1 MNSELFSWGTGVPV
15 STALQ
20 GKSGLEL
27 SNEIQDSLS
36 EVKWEMALQGMFG
49 LELFLVLGAFL
60 FLFTCYIVVKAG
72 LKILDEIRGN
82 LSEVKRGERVG
93 AKRKYGTQ
101 TKYTGL
107 SKGLEP
113 EEKLRLGRNTWREIR
128 RKRGKREKKK
138 DQLAEVSKRRNLY
151 SSLDKLK
158 EPALGSYE
166 SDDEFSSEETD
177 WEEEAAH
184 YQPDK
189 VLANQLRKKPK
200 AAGESQFAA
209 WPPGSRLQG
218 TLPPYAEPPP
228 CVVRQPCA
236 ERQCAERQCA
246 DSFIPREEQRKIQQA
261 FPVFEGA
268 KGGRVH
274 APVEYVQIKELA
286 ESVRKYGTNANFT
299 LVQLDRLAGM
309 ALTPADWQ
317 MIIKAALPSLQKAYP
332 FLLKTLSQWG
342 LQIATEKVQIS
353 DTGQFLG
360 SVVSP
365 DKIVPQKVE
374 IRRDHLHTLN
384 DFQKLLGDINWLRAF
399 LKIPSAE
406 LRPLFGILEGD
417 PHISSPRALTL
428 AANQALQKV
437 ENALQNAQLQRIEDS
452 QPFSLCVFKTA
463 QLPTAVLWQ
472 NGPLLWIHPNVSPAK
487 IIDWYPDAIAQLAL
501 KGLKAAITHFGRSP
515 YLLIVPYT
523 AAQVQTLAATSND
536 WAVLVTSFSG
546 QIDNHYPKH
555 PILQFAQN
563 QSVVFPQITVRNP
576 LKNGIVV
583 YTDGSKT
590 GIGAYVANGK
600 VVSKQYNENSPQVVE
615 CLVVLEVLKTFLEPL
630 NIVSDSCYVV
640 NAVNLLEVAGV
651 IKPSSRVANI
661 FQQIQLVLLSRRFPA
676 YITHVRAH
684 SGLPGPMALKNDLAD
699 KATKVVAAA
708 LSSPVEAARNFHNNF
723 HVTAETLRSRFSLTR
738 KEARDIVT
746 QCQSCCEFLPV
757 PHVRIN
763 PRGIRPLQV
772 WQMDVTHVSSF
783 GKLQYLHVSID
794 TCSGIMFASPLTGK
808 KASHVIQHCLEAW
821 SAWGKPK
828 LLKTDNGPAYTS
840 QKFQQFCR
848 QMDVTHLTGLPYN
861 PQGQGIVERAHRTLK
876 SYLLKQKR
884 GIEETLPRVPRV
896 SVSMALF
903 TLNFLNIDAHGHTAA
918 ERHCSEP
925 DRPNEMV
932 KWKNVLDNKW
942 YGPDPILI
950 RSRGAVCVF
959 PQNEDNPFW
968 IPERL
973 TRKIQ

>member
-1 MNSELFSWGTGVPV
+1 MAF
-15 STALQ
+15 
-20 GKSGLEL
+20 
-27 SNEIQDSLS
+27 QD
-36 EVKWEMALQGMFG
+36 MFG
-49 LELFLVLGAFL
+49 LEFFLLLGALL
-60 FLFTCYIVVKAG
+60 FLFTCYQVIKIG
-72 LKILDEIRGN
+72 LKILEEIQDK

-93 AKRKYGTQ
+93 TKRKYGTQ
-101 TKYTGL
+101 NKYTGL

-138 DQLAEVSKRRNLY
+138 DRLAEVSKRY
-151 SSLDKLK
+151 SSLDELRK
-158 EPALGSYE
+158 PALSSSEAGEE
-166 SDDEFSSEETD
+166 SSSEETD

-184 YQPDK
+184 YEKKGYQPGK
-189 VLANQLRKKPK
+189 VLANQLRKPK
-200 AAGESQFAA
+200 AAGEGQFAD
-209 WPPGSRLQG
+209 WPQGSRLQG
-218 TLPPYAEPPP
+218 PPYAESPP
-228 CVVRQPCA
+228 CVVRQ
-236 ERQCAERQCA
+236 QCAERQCA

-268 KGGRVH
+268 EGGRVH
-274 APVEYVQIKELA
+274 APVEYLQI
-286 ESVRKYGTNANFT
+286 
-299 LVQLDRLAGM
+299 
-309 ALTPADWQ
+309 
-317 MIIKAALPSLQKAYP
+317 
-332 FLLKTLSQWG
+332 TLSQWG

-384 DFQKLLGDINWLRAF
+384 DFQKLLGDINWLRPF

-417 PHISSPRALTL
+417 PHISSPRTLTL

-437 ENALQNAQLQRIEDS
+437 EKALQNAQLQRIEDS

-501 KGLKAAITHFGRSP
+501 KGLKAAITHFGQSP

-523 AAQVQTLAATSND
+523 AAQVQTLAAASND

-546 QIDNHYPKH
+546 KIDNHYPKH

-661 FQQIQLVLLSRRFPA
+661 FQQIQLVLLSRRSPV

-684 SGLPGPMALKNDLAD
+684 SGLPGPMALGNDLAD

-757 PHVRIN
+757 PHVGIN

-794 TCSGIMFASPLTGK
+794 TCSGIMFASPLTGE

-821 SAWGKPK
+821 SAWGKPR

-876 SYLLKQKR
+876 AYLIKQKR
-884 GIEETLPRVPRV
+884 GTFEETVPRAPRV
-896 SVSMALF
+896 SVSLALF

-973 TRKIQ
+973 TRKIQTDQGNTDVPRLGDVQGVNNKERAALGDNVDISTPNDGDV

>member
-1 MNSELFSWGTGVPV
+1 MPQMSIQPVPV
-15 STALQ
+15 EPIPSLPPGTMGLILGRGSLTLQ
-20 GKSGLEL
+20 GLVVHPGVMDCQHSPEIQVLCSSPKGVFSISKGDRIAQLLLLPDNTREKSAGPEIKKMGSSGNDSAYLVVSLNDRPKLRLKINRKEFKGILDTGADKSIISTHWWPKAWPTTESSHSLQGLGYQSCPTISSIALTWESSEGQQGKFIPYVLPLPVNLWGRDIMQHLGLIL
-27 SNEIQDSLS
+27 SNENAPSGGYSAKAKNI
-36 EVKWEMALQGMFG
+36 MAKMGYKEGKGLGHQEQGMSNSP
-49 LELFLVLGAFL
+49 
-60 FLFTCYIVVKAG
+60 TMC
-72 LKILDEIRGN
+72 
-82 LSEVKRGERVG
+82 
-93 AKRKYGTQ
+93 
-101 TKYTGL
+101 
-107 SKGLEP
+107 
-113 EEKLRLGRNTWREIR
+113 
-128 RKRGKREKKK
+128 
-138 DQLAEVSKRRNLY
+138 QL
-151 SSLDKLK
+151 
-158 EPALGSYE
+158 
-166 SDDEFSSEETD
+166 
-177 WEEEAAH
+177 
-184 YQPDK
+184 
-189 VLANQLRKKPK
+189 
-200 AAGESQFAA
+200 
-209 WPPGSRLQG
+209 
-218 TLPPYAEPPP
+218 
-228 CVVRQPCA
+228 
-236 ERQCAERQCA
+236 
-246 DSFIPREEQRKIQQA
+246 
-261 FPVFEGA
+261 
-268 KGGRVH
+268 
-274 APVEYVQIKELA
+274 YVQEALLP
-286 ESVRKYGTNANFT
+286 VREQFPSLILLLYMDDILLCHK
-299 LVQLDRLAGM
+299 D
-309 ALTPADWQ
+309 LT
-317 MIIKAALPSLQKAYP
+317 MLQKAYP

-384 DFQKLLGDINWLRAF
+384 DFQKLLGDINWLRPF

-406 LRPLFGILEGD
+406 LRPLFSILEGD
-417 PHISSPRALTL
+417 PHISSPRTLTL

-437 ENALQNAQLQRIEDS
+437 EKALQNAQLQRIEDS

-501 KGLKAAITHFGRSP
+501 KGLKAAITHFGQSP

-546 QIDNHYPKH
+546 KIDNHYPKH

-661 FQQIQLVLLSRRFPA
+661 FQQIQLVLLSRRFPV

-684 SGLPGPMALKNDLAD
+684 SGLPGPMALGNDLAD

-757 PHVRIN
+757 PHVGIN

-794 TCSGIMFASPLTGK
+794 TCSGIMFASPLTGE

-821 SAWGKPK
+821 SAWGKPR

-876 SYLLKQKR
+876 AYLIKQKR
-884 GIEETLPRVPRV
+884 GIEEILPRAPRV
-896 SVSMALF
+896 SVSLALF

-950 RSRGAVCVF
+950 RSRGAICVF

-973 TRKIQ
+973 TRKIQTDQGNTDVPRLGDVQGVNNKERAALGDNVDISTPNDGDV

>member
-1 MNSELFSWGTGVPV
+1 MPQMSIQPVPV
-15 STALQ
+15 EPIPSLPPGTMGLILGRGSLTLQ
-20 GKSGLEL
+20 GLVVHPGVMDCQHSPEIQVLCSSPKGVFSISKGDRIAQLLLLPDNTREKSAGPEIKKMGSSGNDSAYLVVSLNDRPKLRLKINGKEFEGILDTGADKSIISTHWWPKAWPTTESSHSLQGLGYQSCPTISSIALTWESSEGQQGKFIPYVLPLPVNLWGRDIMQHLGLIL
-27 SNEIQDSLS
+27 SNENAPSGGYSAKAKNI
-36 EVKWEMALQGMFG
+36 MAKMGYKEGKGLGHQEQGMSNSP
-49 LELFLVLGAFL
+49 
-60 FLFTCYIVVKAG
+60 TMC
-72 LKILDEIRGN
+72 
-82 LSEVKRGERVG
+82 
-93 AKRKYGTQ
+93 
-101 TKYTGL
+101 
-107 SKGLEP
+107 
-113 EEKLRLGRNTWREIR
+113 
-128 RKRGKREKKK
+128 
-138 DQLAEVSKRRNLY
+138 QL
-151 SSLDKLK
+151 
-158 EPALGSYE
+158 
-166 SDDEFSSEETD
+166 
-177 WEEEAAH
+177 
-184 YQPDK
+184 
-189 VLANQLRKKPK
+189 
-200 AAGESQFAA
+200 
-209 WPPGSRLQG
+209 
-218 TLPPYAEPPP
+218 
-228 CVVRQPCA
+228 
-236 ERQCAERQCA
+236 
-246 DSFIPREEQRKIQQA
+246 
-261 FPVFEGA
+261 
-268 KGGRVH
+268 
-274 APVEYVQIKELA
+274 YVQEALLP
-286 ESVRKYGTNANFT
+286 VREQFPSLILLLYMDDILLCHK
-299 LVQLDRLAGM
+299 D
-309 ALTPADWQ
+309 LT
-317 MIIKAALPSLQKAYP
+317 MLQKAYP

-384 DFQKLLGDINWLRAF
+384 DFQKLLGDINWLRPF

-406 LRPLFGILEGD
+406 LRPLFSILEGD
-417 PHISSPRALTL
+417 PHISSPRTLTL

-437 ENALQNAQLQRIEDS
+437 EKALQNAQLQRIEDS

-501 KGLKAAITHFGRSP
+501 KGLKAAITHFGQSP

-546 QIDNHYPKH
+546 KIDNHYPKH

-661 FQQIQLVLLSRRFPA
+661 FQQIQLVLLSRRSPV

-684 SGLPGPMALKNDLAD
+684 SGLPGPMALGNDLAD

-757 PHVRIN
+757 PHVGIN

-794 TCSGIMFASPLTGK
+794 TCSGIMFASPLTGE

-821 SAWGKPK
+821 SAWGKPR

-876 SYLLKQKR
+876 AYLIKQKR
-884 GIEETLPRVPRV
+884 GTFEETVPRAPRV
-896 SVSMALF
+896 SVSLALF

-950 RSRGAVCVF
+950 RSRGAICVF

-973 TRKIQ
+973 TRKIQTDQGNTNVPRLGDVQGVNNKERAALGDNVDISTPNDGDV

>member
-1 MNSELFSWGTGVPV
+1 MWVPQWHLSSEKLEAVIQLVEEQLKLGHIEP
-15 STALQ
+15 STSPWNTPIFVIKK
-20 GKSGLEL
+20 KSGKWRLLHDLRAINEQMNLFGPVQRGLPVL
-27 SNEIQDSLS
+27 S
-36 EVKWEMALQGMFG
+36 ALPRGWNLIIIDIKDCFFSIPLCPRDRPRFAFTIPSINHMEPDKRYQWKVLPQGMSNSP
-49 LELFLVLGAFL
+49 
-60 FLFTCYIVVKAG
+60 TMC
-72 LKILDEIRGN
+72 
-82 LSEVKRGERVG
+82 
-93 AKRKYGTQ
+93 
-101 TKYTGL
+101 
-107 SKGLEP
+107 
-113 EEKLRLGRNTWREIR
+113 
-128 RKRGKREKKK
+128 
-138 DQLAEVSKRRNLY
+138 QL
-151 SSLDKLK
+151 
-158 EPALGSYE
+158 
-166 SDDEFSSEETD
+166 
-177 WEEEAAH
+177 
-184 YQPDK
+184 
-189 VLANQLRKKPK
+189 
-200 AAGESQFAA
+200 
-209 WPPGSRLQG
+209 
-218 TLPPYAEPPP
+218 
-228 CVVRQPCA
+228 
-236 ERQCAERQCA
+236 
-246 DSFIPREEQRKIQQA
+246 
-261 FPVFEGA
+261 
-268 KGGRVH
+268 
-274 APVEYVQIKELA
+274 YVQEALLP
-286 ESVRKYGTNANFT
+286 VREQFPSLILLLYMDDILLCHK
-299 LVQLDRLAGM
+299 D
-309 ALTPADWQ
+309 LT
-317 MIIKAALPSLQKAYP
+317 MLQKAYP

-384 DFQKLLGDINWLRAF
+384 DFQKLLGDINWLRPF

-417 PHISSPRALTL
+417 PHISSPRTLTL

-437 ENALQNAQLQRIEDS
+437 EKALQNAQLQRIEDS

-501 KGLKAAITHFGRSP
+501 KGLKAAITHFGQSP

-546 QIDNHYPKH
+546 KIDNHYPKH

-661 FQQIQLVLLSRRFPA
+661 FQQIQLVLLSRRFPV

-684 SGLPGPMALKNDLAD
+684 SGLPGPMALGNDLAD

-757 PHVRIN
+757 PHVGIN

-794 TCSGIMFASPLTGK
+794 TCSGIMFASPLTGE

-821 SAWGKPK
+821 SAWGKPR

-876 SYLLKQKR
+876 AYLIKQKR
-884 GIEETLPRVPRV
+884 GTFEETVPRAPRV

-950 RSRGAVCVF
+950 RSRGAICVF

-973 TRKIQ
+973 TRKIQTDQGNTNVPRLGDVQGVNNKERAALGDNVDISTPNDGDV